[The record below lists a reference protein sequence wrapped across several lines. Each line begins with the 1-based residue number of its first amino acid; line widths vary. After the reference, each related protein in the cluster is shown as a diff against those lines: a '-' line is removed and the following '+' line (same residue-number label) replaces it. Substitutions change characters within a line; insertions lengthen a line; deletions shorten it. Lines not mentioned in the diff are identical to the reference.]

1 MGPNSQFFFHPLL
14 LSFAR
19 NVKEARRMKRLFS
32 TYSKIWIFSPV
43 TCVYL
48 LKNCPSQFSS
58 HWTGASVFQWGTQ
71 FSSLQKPND
80 PVLSGLLFCFHF
92 ALVNVGACRSLNSPA
107 CHLLCETVEALRER
121 IFAFETFEGLARSF
135 MSFVCF
141 VLFYLPSSSSTH
153 RGLVMNFKR

>member
-1 MGPNSQFFFHPLL
+1 MIWWVHFDLILKDVRDLEFHLFWLALADAWIILNKFYNLPVKGKLYQL
-14 LSFAR
+14 LS
-19 NVKEARRMKRLFS
+19 
-32 TYSKIWIFSPV
+32 I
-43 TCVYL
+43 
-48 LKNCPSQFSS
+48 
-58 HWTGASVFQWGTQ
+58 
-71 FSSLQKPND
+71 ND